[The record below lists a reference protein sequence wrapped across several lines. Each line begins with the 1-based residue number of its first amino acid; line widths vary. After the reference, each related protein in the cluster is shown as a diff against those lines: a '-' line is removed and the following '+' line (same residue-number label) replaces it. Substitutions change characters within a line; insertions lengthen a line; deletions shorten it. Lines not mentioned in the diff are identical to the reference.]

1 MCHTLVIYTLLSNR
15 HIQNLDLQ
23 TWANP
28 ESFFRGVQI
37 LDIYF
42 LSHFFALVIIFYR
55 GEMGRPSSADQ
66 RNAISMAF
74 HWCTD
79 EGLIFQGVQTPC
91 PLPLEPRINM
101 NTDGIQ

>member
-1 MCHTLVIYTLLSNR
+1 MCHTLVIFTLLSNR
-15 HIQNLDLQ
+15 HIQHLDLQ

-66 RNAISMAF
+66 RNAISMATSAF
-74 HWCTD
+74 SALTKPVSKAICIIMFCT
-79 EGLIFQGVQTPC
+79 
-91 PLPLEPRINM
+91 
-101 NTDGIQ
+101 